1 VAERLRAASWPRWG
15 NGARPAVLALLAV
28 LVLAGSWALIHVGGY
43 ARDDDLIRDT
53 PLYQQY
59 GEAMAAGKLPYR
71 DFVLEYPPG
80 ALPVFVLPALGR
92 GPQSEERYRRRFE
105 LVLFACAAAAL
116 AAMAAVLAALGAHP
130 LHVASALA
138 FAALAPLALG
148 QLILT
153 RFDLWPAALAVTAL
167 ACLLWRRTS
176 FGFAVLA
183 LAVAAKLYAAVLLPL
198 ALAFVWHREGRRR
211 AAVSAGL
218 FLAVL
223 AACVVPFVLLSRE
236 GLWLSFKWQLER
248 PLQVES
254 LGASLLIAA
263 HHLFGLGLAVEFG
276 YGSHNLAGTA
286 ADALVDVQSALLAAA
301 LLAIWIRFARRP
313 RSSHALVAAAAAA
326 VCAFVALG
334 KVFSPQ
340 FLIWLVPLVPLVRG
354 RRGLAAST
362 ILAAALVLTRGWFP
376 YHYFDYVEFETSVWA
391 LVVARNVELLALVV
405 LLVARPQKERDA
417 TAAAGRSARGVG
429 ESGLEAPPP
438 RRRSPARG

>member
-1 VAERLRAASWPRWG
+1 
-15 NGARPAVLALLAV
+15 VLALLAV

-43 ARDDDLIRDT
+43 AHDDDLIRDT

-80 ALPVFVLPALGR
+80 ALPMFVLPSLGQGR
-92 GPQSEERYRRRFE
+92 QSEERYRRRFE

-116 AAMAAVLAALGAHP
+116 AAMAAALAALGAHW
-130 LHVASALA
+130 LRVASALA
-138 FAALAPLALG
+138 FAALTPLTLG

-167 ACLLWRRTS
+167 AFLLWRRPS

-183 LAVAAKLYAAVLLPL
+183 VAVAAKVYAAVLLPL

-211 AAVSAGL
+211 AAVSAAL
-218 FLAVL
+218 FLTVL
-223 AACVVPFVLLSRE
+223 AACVVPFALLSRE

-263 HHLFGLGLAVEFG
+263 HHLFGLGVTVEFG
-276 YGSHNLAGTA
+276 YGSHNIAGRA
-286 ADALVDVQSALLAAA
+286 ADVLVDAQSALLAAV
-301 LLAIWIRFARRP
+301 LLAIWIWFARRP
-313 RSSHALVAAAAAA
+313 RGPEALVSAAAAA

-340 FLIWLVPLVPLVRG
+340 FMIWLVPLVPLVRG
-354 RRGLAAST
+354 RRGLAASAL
-362 ILAAALVLTRGWFP
+362 LAAALVLTRGWFP
-376 YHYFDYVEFETSVWA
+376 YHYFDYLELDPNVWA
-391 LVVARNVELLALVV
+391 LPLARNIELLALVV
-405 LLVARPQKERDA
+405 LLVARREP
-417 TAAAGRSARGVG
+417 AALSPTRS
-429 ESGLEAPPP
+429 
-438 RRRSPARG
+438 RR